1 VNLNIFCEEVPKPK
15 ITKSLILS
23 FASFMAKEEN
33 VTFADV
39 NIIFCSD
46 EYLLGINKQYLQ
58 HDYYTDIITFDYN
71 DNNLIS
77 SDIFISVDRLK
88 DNAHTLQISFNSELM
103 RIIIHGLLHLCG
115 YEDDTT
121 EKRSNM
127 SLKEDYYLS
136 QIK

>member
-1 VNLNIFCEEVPKPK
+1 
-15 ITKSLILS
+15 
-23 FASFMAKEEN
+23 MATDEN
-33 VTFADV
+33 VAFADI

-46 EYLLGINKQYLQ
+46 DYLLEINKQYLQ
-58 HDYYTDIITFDYN
+58 HDYYTDIITFDYK

-88 DNAHTLQISFNSELM
+88 DNAQTLQISFDSELK

>member
-1 VNLNIFCEEVPKPK
+1 MKLNLFCEEVQKPK
-15 ITKSLILS
+15 ITKSLIIS
-23 FASFMAKEEN
+23 IANCIANEEK
-33 VTFADV
+33 VLFGDI
-39 NIIFCSD
+39 NIIFSSD
-46 EYLLGINKQYLQ
+46 DYLLGINKEYLQ
-58 HDYYTDIITFDYN
+58 HDYYTDIITFDYR

-88 DNAHTLQISFNSELM
+88 DNAHILQVAFDSELK
-103 RIIIHGLLHLCG
+103 RIIIHGLLHLAG